1 MKKIKKLKK
10 HKKSLC
16 DDYKNQFI
24 CLDIKRGYSLEI
36 PVFFVIV
43 VVLTLLL
50 LLFVVTVIIFY
61 FNYLFLSEMEES
73 LKLAH
78 CELEQYEGALLNLK
92 EKTDYINTK
101 SEVWTVKFRQFLARE
116 FLNTFTWLKES
127 RIRGK
132 YYGYW

>member
-1 MKKIKKLKK
+1 MTIKKKK
-10 HKKSLC
+10 FKKFVNDC
-16 DDYKNQFI
+16 NNQFI
-24 CLDIKRGYSLEI
+24 CFDIKKGYSLEV
-36 PVFFVIV
+36 PVFHVMV
-43 VVLTLLL
+43 LVLTLLL
-50 LLFVVTVIIFY
+50 LLFVVTVVFFY